1 MALTSAVSGACS
13 NLAPVMTSTGT
24 RAAGGV
30 GRSLGLF
37 QAFLH
42 EQDQPART
50 YALLAADTA
59 ALVGRYR
66 SLSGLVAVDVGGGP
80 GYTAEALRAA
90 GAHAFTVD
98 PFVEELS
105 LHGRTP
111 SHALVGDGLHL
122 PLGDERLDLCCT
134 LNALEHVA
142 DPWAFLAELVRVT
155 RPGGLI
161 FVGVTNWLSP
171 WGGHETSPWHYLGGD
186 RAARRY
192 EARTGHPP
200 KNRYAESLFRV
211 GVGETLAWA
220 RDRTDVSVLDAFP
233 RYYPRWC
240 RPLVR
245 VPGLREVATWNLA
258 LVLERR

>member
-1 MALTSAVSGACS
+1 
-13 NLAPVMTSTGT
+13 MTSLGT
-24 RAAGGV
+24 RAPGGV
-30 GRSLGLF
+30 GRSWGLL
-37 QAFLH
+37 QAFRR
-42 EQDQPART
+42 EQEHAAST
-50 YALLAADTA
+50 YALLADDTV
-59 ALVGRYR
+59 ALVARYR
-66 SLSGLVAVDVGGGP
+66 DLRGSVAVDVGGGP
-80 GYTAEALRAA
+80 GYTAEALRGA

-98 PFVEELS
+98 PFEEELS

-122 PLGDERLDLCCT
+122 PLGDATVDLCCT

-142 DPWAFLAELVRVT
+142 EPWAFLAELVRVT
-155 RPGGLI
+155 RPGGLV

-171 WGGHETSPWHYLGGD
+171 WGGHETSPWHYLGGQ

-200 KNRYAESLFRV
+200 KNKIDESLFRI

-220 RDRTDVSVLDAFP
+220 RSCPQVWVLDAFP

-240 RPLVR
+240 RPLVH